1 MLWAPGIHALEN
13 PRATKFYNL
22 PTHLVSEDFPYLRDE
37 IRILNL
43 SIVDCVCVCM
53 YLRNRNPVPP
63 TSPNV
68 IGLAQKFIQFSLW
81 TILSELFGQPN
92 ILFGIPKY

>member
-37 IRILNL
+37 IRIFNL
-43 SIVDCVCVCM
+43 SIVDCVCVYVFKEQKPC
-53 YLRNRNPVPP
+53 
-63 TSPNV
+63 SPNLTKCYWV
-68 IGLAQKFIQFSLW
+68 G
-81 TILSELFGQPN
+81 
-92 ILFGIPKY
+92 PKVHSV